1 MFQAS
6 SCFLN
11 RVVIAPKEPKM
22 FSGAGG
28 GSGSGSGTKILHFLY
43 IKPRYSTEADM
54 TYLCY

>member
-43 IKPRYSTEADM
+43 IKPRYSTEADV
-54 TYLCY
+54 